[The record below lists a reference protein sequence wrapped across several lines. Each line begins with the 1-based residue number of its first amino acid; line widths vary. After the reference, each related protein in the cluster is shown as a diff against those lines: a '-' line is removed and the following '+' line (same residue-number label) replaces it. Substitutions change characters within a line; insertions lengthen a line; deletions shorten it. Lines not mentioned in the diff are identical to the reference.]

1 MAGECR
7 APTAPYHK
15 SMAIGLQVLEIVAIL
30 LPLVA
35 ILSQLFL
42 RAGSSDLLQIDADT
56 IRLVV
61 TGMGASI
68 LMFGYTTVFAAITVG
83 SETDSVAMISAIM
96 ALTLALI
103 LLEAISL
110 ILLAQLPQAFDS
122 SQKAVQQTL
131 TDIENETINTEIGQ
145 DGTRTQDSE

>member
-1 MAGECR
+1 
-7 APTAPYHK
+7 
-15 SMAIGLQVLEIVAIL
+15 MAIGLQLLEIVAIL

-61 TGMGASI
+61 AGMGASI

-83 SETDSVAMISAIM
+83 SETDSVTMISAIV

-110 ILLAQLPQAFDS
+110 ILLVQLPQAFDS

-131 TDIENETINTEIGQ
+131 TDIENETTNTEIGQ
-145 DGTRTQDSE
+145 DGTRTQESE